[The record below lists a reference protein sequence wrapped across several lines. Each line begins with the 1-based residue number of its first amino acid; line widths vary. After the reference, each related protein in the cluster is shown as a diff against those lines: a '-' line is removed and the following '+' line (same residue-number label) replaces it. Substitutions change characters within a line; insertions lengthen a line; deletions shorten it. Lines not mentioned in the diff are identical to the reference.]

1 MGRLSVEPSK
11 AIAQLLREQ
20 RQQRG
25 WTLRDVENRSR
36 SLGRPIPF
44 TTLAKVEQGKVDPGL
59 RRLNVLLKLYDLS
72 PRLALDVVDLE
83 EFSTDTPANASLT
96 TLHEDALRAWRAGDL
111 RTGFTLLAALRGRTS
126 DPSTDRGTRQKALL
140 SVAIAVGSLGR
151 YRLSRHIL
159 EELLVEPP
167 DKELLVPVLVQTAVC
182 WHWLGS
188 GETALGF
195 LARAQANTGRDDH
208 KQNAWIAHEWAGTLV
223 SMACLDEGDEML
235 TRAIGEY
242 EAADDAY
249 GACQALG
256 VRVRLRCERGDF
268 AGALA
273 AARLARRKA
282 ELGGFGRLAL
292 LRLLDEGNVLSRL
305 GNRDEGLAVLHD
317 GLARA
322 IATQDQVAQFHAH
335 RNLWKAFDLGK
346 DAERANVE
354 LGAARYFVQFIDS
367 ATPEAKEIRG
377 LADPRHAART

>member
-1 MGRLSVEPSK
+1 MEPSK
-11 AIAQLLREQ
+11 AIAQLLRDQ

-25 WTLRDVENRSR
+25 WTLRDVESRSR

-83 EFSTDTPANASLT
+83 EFSMEAPANA
-96 TLHEDALRAWRAGDL
+96 TLATLNEDALRAWRAGDL
-111 RTGFTLLAALRGRTS
+111 RTGFSLLAALRGRTS
-126 DPSTDRGTRQKALL
+126 DPGTDRLTRQKSLL
-140 SVAIAVGSLGR
+140 SMAVAIGALGR

-167 DKELLVPVLVQTAVC
+167 EREILVPVLVQTAIC

-195 LARAQANTGRDDH
+195 LARAEANTKLDDH
-208 KQNAWIAHEWAGTLV
+208 RQHAWIAHEWASTLV
-223 SMACLDEGDEML
+223 SMDELDPADAML
-235 TRAIGEY
+235 ARAIREY
-242 EAADDAY
+242 EVSDNPY
-249 GACQALG
+249 GKCQALG

-268 AGALA
+268 EGALV
-273 AARLARRKA
+273 AAREARREA
-282 ELGGFGRLAL
+282 ERGGYGRLAL
-292 LRLLDEGNVLSRL
+292 LRRLDEGSVLSQL
-305 GNRDEGLAVLHD
+305 GNLEEGLGALHD
-317 GLARA
+317 GLAQA
-322 IATQDQVAQFHAH
+322 IASQDRVAQFHAH
-335 RNLWKAFDLGK
+335 RNLWKAFCRADDL
-346 DAERANVE
+346 ERAQVE

-377 LADPRHAART
+377 SADPRHPVRG